1 MVKSNIR
8 KSFSNKFFSM
18 ILNLFLASASH
29 TNHRALRT
37 LTCGQPCP
45 TKQWE
50 ECENVK
56 GVFLPLAGPISNNG
70 FFVE

>member
-8 KSFSNKFFSM
+8 KSVSNNFFWL
-18 ILNLFLASASH
+18 ILNLFLDSASQIY
-29 TNHRALRT
+29 LISKT

-50 ECENVK
+50 ECENEK

-70 FFVE
+70 FSVE